1 MDYNLLCAQL
11 KGLAEAERWVVP
23 LLSNA
28 SALIYDNLENLNWA
42 GFYLLREG
50 RLVLGPFQGKLA
62 CIHIPVGKG
71 VCGTAAAKDETLV
84 VPDVHAF
91 PGHIACDSASNSEIV
106 VPIHAPGGGIF
117 GVLDIDSPVLN
128 RFSEA
133 DREGLEAFVKEIEA
147 ALRPEDAEDALRVRP
162 MEEKYS
168 QGALALVEAVF
179 TEHDGPEE
187 GRTVRRLAEE
197 IRAKAYYVPQL
208 ELVMTDGADDVV
220 GYAMFSR
227 FPLEGKYDRELLLL
241 SPVAVKTSLQR
252 RHISK
257 KLIEYGFERARALGY
272 RAVIVEGDPRNY
284 RARGFETSADHGI
297 VAGPSIRL
305 PHVSCLMVRELVPG
319 ALEHIRG
326 QVDYSMYE
334 ALRQG

>member
-11 KGLAEAERWVVP
+11 KGLAEAERWYVP

-28 SALIYDNLENLNWA
+28 SALLCDNLEDLNWA
-42 GFYLLREG
+42 GFYLLRQG

-62 CIHIPVGKG
+62 CIHIPIGKG
-71 VCGTAAAKDETLV
+71 VCGTAVAEDRTQL

-106 VPIHAPGGGIF
+106 IPIHAPGGGIF
-117 GVLDIDSPVLN
+117 GVLDIDSPVPD
-128 RFSEA
+128 RFTEA
-133 DREGLEAFVKEIEA
+133 DRLGLEAFVKALEA
-147 ALRPEDAEDALRVRP
+147 ALRPEDMEDTLMVRP
-162 MEEKYS
+162 MEEKYRQS
-168 QGALALVEAVF
+168 ALALVQAVF

-197 IRAKAYYVPQL
+197 IRAKAYYVPEL

-227 FPLEGKYDRELLLL
+227 FPLEGKHDRELLLL
-241 SPVAVKTSLQR
+241 SPVAVRTDLQR

-257 KLIEYGFERARALGY
+257 RLIEYGFERAREMGY

-297 VAGPSIRL
+297 VAGPSVRL

-334 ALRQG
+334 ALG